1 MELMT
6 ERYFQKPLRLS
17 HSASNLPDIVQY
29 ARSGSSG
36 RFDDIAEGSYPAIY
50 THRNIRSFAPWRPK
64 SHFSPDR
71 LSYFND
77 TKSAKSLGPIV
88 NVTGDSLGL
97 HELEGLRIPSIYSA
111 ARNAL
116 YTRYTPADWTRG
128 NLTRLSNSEQ
138 AMKRAEHI
146 RENGE
151 RLGVEADD
159 RIKRAQQE
167 VGRLLGQRIND
178 INYMKHELN
187 NEIDALVNEM
197 NKLNE
202 SKRIAEKAFAEI
214 ENPLHITQECL
225 YHREKRQSTD
235 LVHDQPEKALLK
247 EIDGI
252 KICQEQIKN
261 IINRATAQLSL
272 CRSVQHELEQDSSD
286 KFRALQLDQLA
297 HQLRNSSANIALY
310 GDIEKLEKWMSVPE
324 KWAEHTSAN
333 LKRSQAERAASRSIR
348 EAIEHCLGSTFSKIR
363 DLWSSTNACLS
374 QRIQETMEA
383 KNRIQVQLEKINQE
397 LFDVEKNMEYLKRC
411 IADKQAP
418 LKVARTRLDLRNR
431 RPNIEL
437 CHDDPHERLLREIG
451 ELQESIDQL
460 IQQLNN
466 TQIIHQDLLNNKSR
480 LEMDLSI
487 KTNSIYIDREKC
499 LGLRK
504 TFPMNPSLIAPV

>member
-1 MELMT
+1 MT

-17 HSASNLPDIVQY
+17 HSASNIPDIL
-29 ARSGSSG
+29 GSSG
-36 RFDDIAEGSYPAIY
+36 VSGYMTKFDDPKEVSYPAIY
-50 THRNIRSFAPWRPK
+50 TQRNVKSFAPWRPK

-71 LSYFND
+71 ISYFNGV
-77 TKSAKSLGPIV
+77 KSAKPLGPVV
-88 NVTGDSLGL
+88 NVIGDTGGL
-97 HELEGLRIPSIYSA
+97 HELEGLKIPSIYSA

-116 YTRYTPADWTRG
+116 YTRYTPADWNKG
-128 NLTRLSNSEQ
+128 NFTQLTNSEQ
-138 AMKRAEHI
+138 AMKRAECI
-146 RENGE
+146 RESGQ
-151 RLGVEADD
+151 RLGIEADD
-159 RIKRAQQE
+159 RVRRAQQE
-167 VGRLLGQRIND
+167 VSKLLGQRIND
-178 INYMKHELN
+178 INYMKHELS

-202 SKRIAEKAFAEI
+202 SKRIAEKSFAEI

-235 LVHDQPEKALLK
+235 LVHDQPEIALLK

-252 KICQEQIKN
+252 KSCQDQIKN
-261 IINRATAQLSL
+261 IINRATAQLSI

-310 GDIEKLEKWMSVPE
+310 GDIEKFEKWMSVPE

-333 LKRSQAERAASRSIR
+333 LKRSQAERATSRSIR
-348 EAIEHCLGSTFSKIR
+348 EAIEHCLGTTFSRIR

-383 KNRIQVQLEKINQE
+383 KNRIQIQLEKVNQE
-397 LFDVEKNMEYLKRC
+397 LFDVEKNIEYLKRC
-411 IADKQAP
+411 IVDKQAP

-437 CHDDPHERLLREIG
+437 CHDDPHGRLLREIA
-451 ELQESIDQL
+451 ELQESVDQL
-460 IQQLNN
+460 VSQLTD
-466 TQIIHQDLLNNKSR
+466 TQRIHQDLLNIKSR
-480 LEMDLSI
+480 LEVDLSI
-487 KTNSIYIDREKC
+487 KANSLYIDREKC
-499 LGLRK
+499 LGSRK
-504 TFPMNPSLIAPV
+504 TFPMNPALIAPT